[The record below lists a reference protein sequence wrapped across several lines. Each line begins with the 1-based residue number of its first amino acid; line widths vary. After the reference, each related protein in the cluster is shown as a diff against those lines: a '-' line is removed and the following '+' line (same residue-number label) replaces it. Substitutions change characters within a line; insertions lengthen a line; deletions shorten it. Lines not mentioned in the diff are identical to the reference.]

1 MRRWSESG
9 GRRGLP
15 RSPWR
20 AGATWLGLAVVATLL
35 LAACGGDGDG
45 DDVEAASQMFDASGK
60 PIEKDE
66 TTEKR
71 RSEDAAPDFEIALF
85 ENENHSKGEVFR
97 LSEAQGSPVVVN
109 FWFPSCPPCV
119 AEMPDMDA
127 AFKAHKSDGI
137 EFVGVML
144 VGLDT
149 VADGQ
154 AFVDDIGVTYA
165 LGPDETTSI
174 IRDYKVTGFP
184 ATVFID
190 KDQNIVRKWTGFLN
204 AEKIEELIQEILN

>member
-1 MRRWSESG
+1 
-9 GRRGLP
+9 
-15 RSPWR
+15 
-20 AGATWLGLAVVATLL
+20 
-35 LAACGGDGDG
+35 
-45 DDVEAASQMFDASGK
+45 MFDASGN
-60 PIEKDE
+60 PIEKGADE
-66 TTEKR
+66 GS

-97 LSEAQGSPVVVN
+97 LSEVQGRPVVVN

-119 AEMPDMDA
+119 AEMPDIDA
-127 AFKAHKSDGI
+127 AFKAHKSDGV
-137 EFVGVML
+137 EFVGVQL

-149 VADGQ
+149 AADGQ
-154 AFVDDIGVTYA
+154 AFVDEIGVTYA
-165 LGPDETTSI
+165 LGADETGDI